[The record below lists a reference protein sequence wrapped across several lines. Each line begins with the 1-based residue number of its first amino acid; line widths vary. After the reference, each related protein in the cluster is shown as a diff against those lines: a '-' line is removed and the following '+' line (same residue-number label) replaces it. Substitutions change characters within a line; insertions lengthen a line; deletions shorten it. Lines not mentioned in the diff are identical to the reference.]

1 MSISPIKTAPVVLF
15 LVLSRGAAL
24 ADGPPNLNIGPS
36 CEAAARG
43 AIVAGRN
50 KDACLGDER
59 AAQDTLSKNWAT
71 YEAAS
76 KTQCIG
82 NVKTG
87 GPPSYV
93 ELLSCLEIMR
103 DAKAIRRSNPLAESL
118 KDAATRPATVRP

>member
-1 MSISPIKTAPVVLF
+1 MSTFAIRIAPIVFMLGLSGGTAP
-15 LVLSRGAAL
+15 
-24 ADGPPNLNIGPS
+24 ADGPPKLNIVPS

-59 AAQDTLSKNWAT
+59 AAQEALTKDWAK
-71 YEAAS
+71 YDAANR
-76 KTQCIG
+76 TQCIG

-103 DAKAIRRSNPLAESL
+103 DAKAIRRNSPLTDTL
-118 KDAATRPATVRP
+118 KDAATRPALVRP